1 MKTITSPT
9 PRIYVRCL
17 AAYNTGTLHG
27 AWIDA
32 GQDADAINDDVQA
45 MLADS
50 PEEGAEE
57 WAIQD
62 QEGFGQITLCESES
76 FERVSQMA
84 KFIEEHKET
93 GLALLAHYSGDIEEA
108 AQAIENHL
116 GTYTSLGAYAE
127 EMNEGLEI
135 PAAIAPYVDYERMGS
150 DWETNGDIFTIELG
164 FDKVL
169 VFANR

>member
-17 AAYNTGTLHG
+17 AAYNSGTLHG

-32 GQDADAINDDVQA
+32 DQDADAINDDVQA

-57 WAIQD
+57 WAIHD
-62 QEGFGQITLCESES
+62 QEGFGEVTLSESES
-76 FERVSQMA
+76 FERVSEMA
-84 KFIEEHKET
+84 KFIKEHEEI
-93 GLALLAHYSGDIEEA
+93 GLALLAHYSGDITEA
-108 AQAIENHL
+108 AQAIENYL
-116 GTYTSLGAYAE
+116 GTYPTLGAYAE
-127 EMNEGLEI
+127 EMNEGEKVSERV
-135 PAAIAPYVDYERMGS
+135 APYVDYERMGS